1 MTDCTLGVKNA
12 HEHMNIPII
21 VDIEDIVNHPD
32 QLAMMTYIS
41 EFRDFENSRD
51 HQKEKVKELSP
62 DISKCIVYGSGLDP
76 GNDQGTETYFTIEV
90 RNSADRKVP
99 CGGHDIYVKITG
111 PHSQSA
117 FQAQDKLDGS
127 YYVTYNPEED
137 GNYVVEVR
145 LGQQPISKSP
155 FHVTINAVKI
165 PVVTEPEPHWY
176 VRDPT
181 SKKLTAYDD
190 AISKSIEDQW
200 MTWGGGNILIMDGT
214 YKVDLSTKE
223 EINLNKKSL
232 LGHHEKRPICR
243 ATWFWQGDD
252 LEWQPYSEELSVRL
266 EQAYKAGL
274 FEKGIVDI
282 SEAKKIRQVQ
292 QTAQGYKQFRKKDD
306 ANKEG
311 RAVQRGFKGR
321 LVEKEVKVKTPRN
334 K

>member
-1 MTDCTLGVKNA
+1 
-12 HEHMNIPII
+12 
-21 VDIEDIVNHPD
+21 
-32 QLAMMTYIS
+32 
-41 EFRDFENSRD
+41 
-51 HQKEKVKELSP
+51 
-62 DISKCIVYGSGLDP
+62 
-76 GNDQGTETYFTIEV
+76 
-90 RNSADRKVP
+90 
-99 CGGHDIYVKITG
+99 
-111 PHSQSA
+111 
-117 FQAQDKLDGS
+117 
-127 YYVTYNPEED
+127 
-137 GNYVVEVR
+137 
-145 LGQQPISKSP
+145 
-155 FHVTINAVKI
+155 
-165 PVVTEPEPHWY
+165 
-176 VRDPT
+176 
-181 SKKLTAYDD
+181 
-190 AISKSIEDQW
+190 